1 VDIFDLQAKAMV
13 RRLPIP
19 AGPATGAWA
28 GDRFCI
34 FSYGPGKSQ
43 LWSVKPEDTE
53 LSPAKPIVL
62 PDLHGACNEPVLLT
76 MVGAADRLYL
86 AEAFGFKL
94 DRRRACPDTPRG
106 GIYAINLSTG
116 RVDQIAVGV
125 RVNRMAVTPDG
136 DGLYVLESIGRSPQR
151 GVSLMRI
158 DPAKRNG
165 VFNSADRILEPG
177 DWNLTLAHIP
187 PALIPRGNL
196 HAASSCSR

>member
-1 VDIFDLQAKAMV
+1 
-13 RRLPIP
+13 
-19 AGPATGAWA
+19 
-28 GDRFCI
+28 
-34 FSYGPGKSQ
+34 
-43 LWSVKPEDTE
+43 
-53 LSPAKPIVL
+53 
-62 PDLHGACNEPVLLT
+62 

-106 GIYAINLSTG
+106 GIYAIDLSTG

-165 VFNSADRILEPG
+165 VFNSAGHILEPG

-187 PALIPRGNL
+187 LALIPHGNL
-196 HAASSCSR
+196 HAANSCSR